1 MFVAMFARSFTL
13 IALLAQYTLAQIT
26 GTYSSILLTATGTP
40 TFTVPVEQETNFPSC
55 TVSTTCTCQDCLVVL
70 MILLR

>member
-1 MFVAMFARSFTL
+1 MLVAMCTTSLTV
-13 IALLAQYTLAQIT
+13 IALLAQYTVAQIT

-55 TVSTTCTCQDCLVVL
+55 TVSTTCTGQDCLVVL
-70 MILLR
+70 MIRLR